1 MPHAQTTADVLSD
14 VRRAHRQLA
23 GGRGRSRAINRQGAL
38 A

>member
-14 VRRAHRQLA
+14 AHRAQTQLA
-23 GGRGRSRAINRQGAL
+23 EGRGRSWAIGRQGAL